1 MDGVALAE
9 QSGGSAVLVN
19 CSNLESSVH
28 AVTHLLASTSLP
40 VGLYPNLGKSMPTP
54 EGHMEEVYSVAQFA
68 DQMRRALHL
77 GVKIV
82 GSCCGSTPEHT
93 EKLKTVID
101 AL

>member
-1 MDGVALAE
+1 
-9 QSGGSAVLVN
+9 
-19 CSNLESSVH
+19 
-28 AVTHLLASTSLP
+28 
-40 VGLYPNLGKSMPTP
+40 
-54 EGHMEEVYSVAQFA
+54 MEEVYSVAQFA